1 MLTKDDLLLQNT
13 LPNISDVSLS
23 VYTEFSEEV
32 LMKRKLHY
40 FFTDE
45 TDMIVEFRE
54 WGIYHMLS
62 IMLVTSP
69 ALLASYQKN
78 HTCRSEKSGRFS
90 CLSNVFL
97 IFVTDIHVGR
107 RITVN

>member
-45 TDMIVEFRE
+45 TDM
-54 WGIYHMLS
+54 
-62 IMLVTSP
+62 
-69 ALLASYQKN
+69 
-78 HTCRSEKSGRFS
+78 
-90 CLSNVFL
+90 
-97 IFVTDIHVGR
+97 
-107 RITVN
+107 